1 MTERKSFDEQL
12 EETKADVVKL
22 AARVTEQ
29 ISRATSSIL
38 DGDLA
43 AVDAVYAEHRN
54 IGELNREIEQ
64 RAYSIFALQQPIAID
79 LRVLLAVLR
88 ILHELELTAN
98 LMRNVARAT
107 RRLYPRE
114 LTPRIRGILEHMGSQ
129 ASTQIQISIDA
140 FADNDASA
148 AAALPDMDDI
158 MDELQKDLFR
168 AIFAEGAPDESALQ
182 QAVQTTFV
190 GRDYER
196 AADHA
201 VTIARWVRF
210 IATGELPGHEPED
223 S

>member
-12 EETKADVVKL
+12 DEAKADVIKL
-22 AARVTEQ
+22 AARVVEQ
-29 ISRATSSIL
+29 IGRATHSIL
-38 DGDLA
+38 DGDLD
-43 AVDAVYAEHRN
+43 VVETVYAEQAL
-54 IGELNREIEQ
+54 IGERHHDIEQ
-64 RAYSIFALQQPIAID
+64 RAYRIFALQQPIAID

-114 LTPRIRGILEHMGSQ
+114 LSPRIRGILERMGQQ
-129 ASTQIQISIDA
+129 ATVQMRIAIDA

-148 AAALPDMDDI
+148 ASALPDMDDV

-182 QAVQTTFV
+182 PAVQITFV

-201 VTIARWVRF
+201 VTVARWVRF
-210 IATGELPGHEPED
+210 IATGTLPGHETE
-223 S
+223 

>member
-12 EETKADVVKL
+12 EEAKADVVKL
-22 AARVTEQ
+22 ASRIGEQ
-29 ISRATSSIL
+29 IARATQSIL

-43 AVDAVYAEHRN
+43 VVDTIYSEHE
-54 IGELNREIEQ
+54 IIAIENREVEQ
-64 RAYSIFALQQPIAID
+64 RAYRIFALQQPIAVD
-79 LRVLLAVLR
+79 LRMLLAVLR

-107 RRLYPRE
+107 RRLYPRQ
-114 LTPRIRGILEHMGSQ
+114 LSPRIRGIIERMGAQ
-129 ASTQIQISIDA
+129 ASTQMRIAIDA
-140 FADNDASA
+140 FADNDEYA
-148 AAALPDMDDI
+148 AAALPDMDDV

-168 AIFAEGAPDESALQ
+168 AIFAEGAPDESSLQ
-182 QAVQTTFV
+182 QAVQITFV

-210 IATGELPGHEPED
+210 IATGVLPGHGID
-223 S
+223 I